1 MSDDNNPFDDMVN
14 AAQKMAQALNPSLA
28 SLSSKEFEAFIPQM
42 PKELMELTFGKA
54 SNKDGLSAK
63 SRLLLTL
70 AGLTMQGVQA
80 EAPLRL
86 TVRSLLE
93 AGAQKQEIKEAI
105 AMMSVF
111 AGVPAMTRAM
121 EVAQQV
127 LEPKPEAGETT

>member
-42 PKELMELTFGKA
+42 PKELMELTFGNA

-70 AGLTMQGVQA
+70 AGLTRQGVQA
-80 EAPLRL
+80 EAPPKGTERIGRVIVFMLSSRRHRL
-86 TVRSLLE
+86 CAVLFVWGCVSSVLGVGMTIK
-93 AGAQKQEIKEAI
+93 KQV
-105 AMMSVF
+105 S
-111 AGVPAMTRAM
+111 G
-121 EVAQQV
+121 
-127 LEPKPEAGETT
+127 G

>member
-14 AAQKMAQALNPSLA
+14 AAQKMAQALNPYLS

-42 PKELMELTFGKA
+42 PKELMELTFGNA

>member
-1 MSDDNNPFDDMVN
+1 MSDAKNPFDDMVN

-28 SLSSKEFEAFIPQM
+28 SLSPKEFEALIPQM
-42 PKELMELTFGKA
+42 PKELMELTFGNA
-54 SNKDGLSAK
+54 SNKNGLSAK

-86 TVRSLLE
+86 TVRSLVE
-93 AGAQKQEIKEAI
+93 AGAHEQEINEAI
-105 AMMSVF
+105 AMMSLF

-127 LEPKPEAGETT
+127 LDPKPEAGETT

>member
-1 MSDDNNPFDDMVN
+1 
-14 AAQKMAQALNPSLA
+14 
-28 SLSSKEFEAFIPQM
+28 
-42 PKELMELTFGKA
+42 
-54 SNKDGLSAK
+54 
-63 SRLLLTL
+63 
-70 AGLTMQGVQA
+70 MQGVQA

>member
-42 PKELMELTFGKA
+42 PKELMELTFGNA
-54 SNKDGLSAK
+54 
-63 SRLLLTL
+63 LLTL

-111 AGVPAMTRAM
+111 AGVPAMARAM

>member
-42 PKELMELTFGKA
+42 PKELMELTFGNA

-111 AGVPAMTRAM
+111 AGVPAMARAM
-121 EVAQQV
+121 EVAQQM